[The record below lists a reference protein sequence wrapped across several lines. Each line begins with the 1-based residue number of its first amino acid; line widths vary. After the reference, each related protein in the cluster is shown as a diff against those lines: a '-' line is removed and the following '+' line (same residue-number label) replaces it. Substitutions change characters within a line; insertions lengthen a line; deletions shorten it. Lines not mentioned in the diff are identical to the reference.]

1 MTQDNTFVSPNRS
14 AGPKCGPLNPLFR
27 PAGRMGDTSVLWE
40 SLLPKPASTPVH
52 ESTPGGRLS
61 RERTPLRSRASHKN
75 SHISSHNKSAPNQNA
90 RASSSTTHAKEGR
103 TTSTQKIL
111 HFRTTNPAEPTPG
124 SKGLCSLLHSR
135 TRPLHA
141 PLRPTHPCQQPKS
154 P

>member
-1 MTQDNTFVSPNRS
+1 MTQDNTFVSLNRS

-103 TTSTQKIL
+103 TTSTKDSTLSHNNRAKPTPSLQRFAVFAPL
-111 HFRTTNPAEPTPG
+111 PNPASRRFPSSDSPLPTSQTP
-124 SKGLCSLLHSR
+124 
-135 TRPLHA
+135 
-141 PLRPTHPCQQPKS
+141 
-154 P
+154 